1 MASGYDLFLT
11 TFVCICWGFLW
22 IFKGQVCARLVLVRF
37 IVMLPKLIII
47 YIAINLCFI
56 PAQEWNTNFQIEFVR
71 SPHAFVGF
79 LHIPSLPHC
88 PQTCRLAWL
97 HDSKLILSVSVSEW
111 CVCPGDC
118 WDSNT
123 PSDLENVCW
132 CKFSICFCNVKK
144 KVLSLYV
151 VYNNTPNSCLFFLL
165 GHNRK
170 YPADLNVKFPD
181 TTALVGQNITLECFA
196 LGK

>member
-1 MASGYDLFLT
+1 MASGYDQFLT

-37 IVMLPKLIII
+37 IAMLPKLIII
-47 YIAINLCFI
+47 YTAINLCFI
-56 PAQEWNTNFQIEFVR
+56 PAQGLFRYSLFV
-71 SPHAFVGF
+71 
-79 LHIPSLPHC
+79 LHMHVSVFYTYLPLPHC

-97 HDSKLILSVSVSEW
+97 HDSKLLLSVSEW

-123 PSDLENVCW
+123 PLDLDNVCW

-144 KVLSLYV
+144 KYYHFML
-151 VYNNTPNSCLFFLL
+151 C
-165 GHNRK
+165 
-170 YPADLNVKFPD
+170 
-181 TTALVGQNITLECFA
+181 TTTHLTAVCSSF
-196 LGK
+196 